1 MEAKTQM
8 TAKRWMTA
16 ADVTAMEDYARA
28 RGARREA
35 IRALKKDRR
44 VAVGPDATFYFECFE
59 TMLHQ
64 VHEMLFVEK
73 GGAAQLAGELEAYNP
88 LVPQGRELVAT
99 FMIEIAE
106 PARRARVLAELGG
119 IEEAITL
126 GIDGETVCAKAERD
140 VDRTELY
147 IADELFICGSAE
159 EVTPIISVDKVPV
172 GDGKPGPVTRELQ
185 GMLFRAARGQDP
197 DYEQE
202 LVPVY

>member
-140 VDRTELY
+140 VDRTTAEGK
-147 IADELFICGSAE
+147 ASAVHFLHFPFTHAQIE
-159 EVTPIISVDKVPV
+159 AFRRPGAQIRLCIDHARYAHATTIPNAVAAALA
-172 GDGKPGPVTRELQ
+172 GD
-185 GMLFRAARGQDP
+185 FD
-197 DYEQE
+197 
-202 LVPVY
+202 